1 MNKVDKLLVKKLTE
15 NAMLPTRGSA
25 NSAGLDLYS
34 AESLVIGPKQRG
46 VVSTGLAVAV
56 ESGHYGRVAPRSGLA
71 LNHGIDTLAGVVD
84 SDYRGELKVILYNT
98 SEDEFPIRIGS
109 RVAQFIIEK
118 ISMPEVQEV
127 QDLNLTGRGSNG
139 FGSTGF

>member
-1 MNKVDKLLVKKLTE
+1 
-15 NAMLPTRGSA
+15 
-25 NSAGLDLYS
+25 
-34 AESLVIGPKQRG
+34 
-46 VVSTGLAVAV
+46 
-56 ESGHYGRVAPRSGLA
+56 

-98 SEDEFPIRIGS
+98 SEEEFAIRIGS

-127 QDLNLTGRGSNG
+127 QDLNLTERGNNG